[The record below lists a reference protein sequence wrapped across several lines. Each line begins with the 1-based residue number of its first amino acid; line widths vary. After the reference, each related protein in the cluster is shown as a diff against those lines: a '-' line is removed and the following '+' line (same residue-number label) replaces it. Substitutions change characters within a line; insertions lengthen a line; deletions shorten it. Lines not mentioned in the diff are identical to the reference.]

1 MTDSYFFTQ
10 MVNIM
15 CAPLYVYDTE
25 AHLDEKIGG
34 GEEAWWV
41 KMGYDSD
48 TASGILTE
56 KKEYPV
62 ICAGENGYTAVVIYD
77 GKEARTL
84 AAGPVLLGP
93 AGM

>member
-1 MTDSYFFTQ
+1 

-48 TASGILTE
+48 TEISVIWVYISYLRKKLTALRAD
-56 KKEYPV
+56 V
-62 ICAGENGYTAVVIYD
+62 QIRAVRDAGY
-77 GKEARTL
+77 
-84 AAGPVLLGP
+84 VLEEIS
-93 AGM
+93 

>member
-41 KMGYDSD
+41 KLGYDSD

-56 KKEYPV
+56 KKVKKNFGSFMMNWLKRV
-62 ICAGENGYTAVVIYD
+62 IWMDWLIC
-77 GKEARTL
+77 L
-84 AAGPVLLGP
+84 
-93 AGM
+93 